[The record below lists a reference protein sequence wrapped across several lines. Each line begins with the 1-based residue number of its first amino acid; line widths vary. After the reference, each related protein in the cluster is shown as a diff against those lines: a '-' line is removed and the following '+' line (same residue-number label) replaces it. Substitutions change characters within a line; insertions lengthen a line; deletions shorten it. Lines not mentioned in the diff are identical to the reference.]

1 MSLQEIPINQIEG
14 FKIGSAQDLEKATGC
29 TVILCEKGAVTGADF
44 RGGASASRES
54 ALLDPLAA
62 NNGVHAVLLSGGSA
76 FGLDASGGVMKYL
89 EEKRIGFPVGN
100 IVVPIVCQSC
110 IYDLQLVANAHPDQ
124 NMAYQACKD
133 AENNSPKEG
142 NVGAGTGAT
151 CGKLL
156 GDAGMMKTGLGIY
169 AVQLGDLKVGAVV
182 SVNALGDVFDYQT
195 NQKIAGLRDPKTGSF
210 INTEETLFKM
220 VLAQAAAK
228 KAQNEPAQSSV
239 PTNTTIACVITNA
252 KLPKA
257 HMAKVAGMAHN
268 GFARSIKPVH
278 TMMDGDTIYAMTT
291 GEVQADT
298 NLVGIIAAKVI
309 SEAIKRAATQTE
321 GIYGLKAA
329 RDMA

>member
-1 MSLQEIPINQIEG
+1 
-14 FKIGSAQDLEKATGC
+14 
-29 TVILCEKGAVTGADF
+29 
-44 RGGASASRES
+44 
-54 ALLDPLAA
+54 
-62 NNGVHAVLLSGGSA
+62 
-76 FGLDASGGVMKYL
+76 
-89 EEKRIGFPVGN
+89 
-100 IVVPIVCQSC
+100 
-110 IYDLQLVANAHPDQ
+110 
-124 NMAYQACKD
+124 
-133 AENNSPKEG
+133 
-142 NVGAGTGAT
+142 
-151 CGKLL
+151 
-156 GDAGMMKTGLGIY
+156 
-169 AVQLGDLKVGAVV
+169 
-182 SVNALGDVFDYQT
+182 
-195 NQKIAGLRDPKTGSF
+195 
-210 INTEETLFKM
+210 M